1 MPTGTYGHGYYN
13 FNTKGSSIS
22 GHLKASD
29 IEKIGDSLW
38 RIQGAASLDEVAEEL
53 DVELPLDEYDTF
65 GGYVLGELCYVPD
78 DGTQVSV
85 LTPDLEIMVTSIK
98 DHRVEETTVRKRIVQ
113 EEQT

>member
-1 MPTGTYGHGYYN
+1 MRDLLELIVGEWKEHDEEPEP
-13 FNTKGSSIS
+13 
-22 GHLKASD
+22 SD

-65 GGYVLGELCYVPD
+65 GGYVLG

>member
-1 MPTGTYGHGYYN
+1 M
-13 FNTKGSSIS
+13 
-22 GHLKASD
+22 
-29 IEKIGDSLW
+29 
-38 RIQGAASLDEVAEEL
+38 
-53 DVELPLDEYDTF
+53 
-65 GGYVLGELCYVPD
+65 PD